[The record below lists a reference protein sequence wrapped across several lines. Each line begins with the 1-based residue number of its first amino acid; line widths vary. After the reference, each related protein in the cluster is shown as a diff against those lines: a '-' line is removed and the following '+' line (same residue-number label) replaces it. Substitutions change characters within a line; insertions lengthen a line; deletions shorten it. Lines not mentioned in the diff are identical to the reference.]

1 MEKKLHTFT
10 HLLHS
15 IPFHFS
21 SETGTAKRERKHL
34 EIKRES
40 EERHTESGA
49 SGLVS
54 HIGMN
59 FLFIHSGTILQLLPF
74 AI

>member
-1 MEKKLHTFT
+1 MAEK
-10 HLLHS
+10 LLKSFDKH
-15 IPFHFS
+15 P
-21 SETGTAKRERKHL
+21 HL

-40 EERHTESGA
+40 EETHTESGA

-74 AI
+74 AS